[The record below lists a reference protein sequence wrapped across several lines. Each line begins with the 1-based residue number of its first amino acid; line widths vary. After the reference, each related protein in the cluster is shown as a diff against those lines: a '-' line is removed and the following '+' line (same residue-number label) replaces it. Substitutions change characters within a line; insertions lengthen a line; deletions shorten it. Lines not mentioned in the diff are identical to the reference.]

1 VISVAICSQNLW
13 VLPLTVPGSV
23 LDIRGMAR
31 KPRTVHVAKITN
43 TVKGVTYTSYYLRRS
58 FREGGKVKHETLG
71 CLSDLPLPVID
82 LISRSL
88 KGETFVP
95 VAEAFRTLRSLPHG
109 HVEAVLTMMRRLGLE
124 TLIAARPSRQRD
136 LVLAMIAE
144 RLLFPCSKLAT
155 TRNWHDT
162 TLAKELRVGDATENE
177 LSATMDWLLERQK
190 AIETKL
196 AQRHLTNGGLVLYDV
211 SSSYYEGETCPL
223 ARYGHDRDG
232 KTGRPIIVYG
242 VLTDAEGRPVAVQVY
257 PGDTGDPSTVPD
269 QVLKLSQQFGLSRV
283 VLVGDRGMLTQTQ
296 INALKEHP
304 GLGWIS
310 ALRSSAIRD
319 LLQDGHLNRSL
330 FDQVNL
336 AEITS
341 PDFPGERLM
350 ACFNPL
356 LAEKRRQKRERLLAA
371 TEEDLTKLARGVALR
386 TKAPLSA
393 GEIGVKA
400 GRVIGRHKM
409 AKHIRL
415 TICDGVFTWERD
427 EESIRKEGLLDGIYV
442 VRTSEPSE
450 RLSAAA
456 SVRAYKRLALV
467 EQLFRCLKGIDLL
480 VRPIHHRLER
490 RVRAHVLICVLAYY
504 VEWHL
509 RRAWR
514 SLLFEDEELDRDRQE
529 RDPVAPAQPSA
540 SVRRKKSTHQTATG
554 LPVHSFRTLLA
565 HLGGRKRETHQVA
578 SDPSGATFDRL
589 SEPDPVQAEALRL
602 LEM

>member
-1 VISVAICSQNLW
+1 MV
-13 VLPLTVPGSV
+13 
-23 LDIRGMAR
+23 R
-31 KPRTVHVAKITN
+31 KPRTVHVDKITN
-43 TVKGVTYTSYYLRRS
+43 TVKGVTSTSSYLRRT
-58 FREGGKVKHETLG
+58 FREDGKVKHETLG
-71 CLSDLPLPVID
+71 NLSDLPLPVID
-82 LISRSL
+82 LIRRSL

-95 VAEAFRTLRSLPHG
+95 ASEAFRTLRSLPHG
-109 HVEAVLTMMRRLGLE
+109 HVEAILTMIRRLGLD
-124 TLIAARPSRQRD
+124 TLIASRPSRQRD

-155 TRNWHDT
+155 TRHWHDT
-162 TLAKELRVGDATENE
+162 TLAEELRVWDATENE
-177 LSATMDWLLERQK
+177 LYAAMDWLLGRQK

-211 SSSYYEGETCPL
+211 SSSYDEGETCPL

-257 PGDTGDPSTVPD
+257 PGNTGDPSTVPD
-269 QVLKLSQQFGLSRV
+269 QVTKLSGRFGLSRV

-296 INALKEHP
+296 INTLKEHP
-304 GLGWIS
+304 GLSWIS
-310 ALRSSAIRD
+310 ALRSAAIRD

-336 AEITS
+336 AEIES
-341 PDFPGERLM
+341 PDFPGERLI
-350 ACFNPL
+350 ACYNPL
-356 LAEKRRQKRERLLAA
+356 LAEKRQRKREELLAA
-371 TEEDLTKLARGVALR
+371 TEAKLTKLARGVALR
-386 TKAPLSA
+386 TKSPLSA
-393 GEIGVKA
+393 AEIGVKA
-400 GRVIGRHKM
+400 GRLVGRHKM

-415 TICDGVFTWERD
+415 TIHDGVFTWSRD
-427 EESIRKEGLLDGIYV
+427 DDSIKRETMLDGIYV
-442 VRTSEPSE
+442 VRTSEPAE

-456 SVRAYKRLALV
+456 SVRAYKRLSLV

-480 VRPIHHRLER
+480 VRPIYHRLEL

-514 SLLFEDEELDRDRQE
+514 PLLFEDEELDRDRLE

-540 SVRRKKSTHQTATG
+540 SVRRKQSTHETTGG

-565 HLGGRKRETHQVA
+565 HLGGRRRERFQGV
-578 SDPSGATFDRL
+578 SDPNRTAFEQL
-589 SEPDPVQAEALRL
+589 SELDPVQAEALRL
-602 LEM
+602 LET